1 MTEAARVG
9 ASLLVGALAAWGV
22 REVVGGFAQDGPWR
36 PGRCPHCGAGLGAA
50 DTLPFVHPSGVLCKA
65 CGAPVPASA
74 WLDLLTLLGTVLIV
88 SWAPAWALARDL
100 LVLWLGLAAGAIDV
114 GRRVIPNRLLLAGL
128 ALGLLALWPIG
139 LAAYVQGAVGAALLL
154 ALGIVVAW
162 VGRGG
167 FGMGDVKY
175 LALAGGLLGWQRGLA
190 ALFIA
195 VLGGG
200 LYAAWLLLTRRA
212 SGKDAFAF
220 GPFIALGTVLA
231 LALGA
236 R

>member
-1 MTEAARVG
+1 
-9 ASLLVGALAAWGV
+9 
-22 REVVGGFAQDGPWR
+22 
-36 PGRCPHCGAGLGAA
+36 
-50 DTLPFVHPSGVLCKA
+50 
-65 CGAPVPASA
+65 
-74 WLDLLTLLGTVLIV
+74 
-88 SWAPAWALARDL
+88 
-100 LVLWLGLAAGAIDV
+100 VLWLGLAAGAIDV